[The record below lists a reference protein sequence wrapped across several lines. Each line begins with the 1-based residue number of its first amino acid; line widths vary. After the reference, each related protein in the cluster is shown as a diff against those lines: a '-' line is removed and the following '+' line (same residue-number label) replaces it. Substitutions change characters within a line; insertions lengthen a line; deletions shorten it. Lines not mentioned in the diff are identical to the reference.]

1 VSLAGVLGEAASVA
15 LAAVAAATL
24 VGMSADAVL
33 TRPVV
38 AGAVLAGAVPV
49 VGVAVEFV
57 AAGRVSSGGVP
68 GGGAVPGLPVFVARP
83 ASTVDSAFTTRL
95 LPVLRSGPS
104 AGSPR
109 CGKRFLKF
117 GKRLPIRLKA
127 TPPRSLTSRPKV
139 LTVTGK

>member
-1 VSLAGVLGEAASVA
+1 MA

-33 TRPVV
+33 TGPVV

-49 VGVAVEFV
+49 VGVA